1 MFTYLVKRGSI
12 VGAAIFVLACGYKP
26 IASTVPGGGKS
37 IHVPLVK
44 NRTPYADLV
53 APLTAAIRHRLA
65 RGGIRVVSGN
75 KGAPR
80 LHVTIVGVEG
90 KPGMLGVENDRLVPL
105 DTIWSIRVETT
116 IRSTNGTMLAEPEVL
131 LAHGRAFSGDSPTS
145 EEALGKRRR
154 QALLEDL
161 AEYIARYLFEMPGS

>member
-1 MFTYLVKRGSI
+1 MFTFMVKRGAA

-44 NRTPYADLV
+44 NQTSYADLA
-53 APLTAAIRHRLA
+53 APLTTAIRHRLA
-65 RGGIRVVSGN
+65 RSGIRVVSGN

-80 LHVTIVGVEG
+80 LLVTIVSVQGE
-90 KPGMLGVENDRLVPL
+90 PGMLGVRNNRLVPL
-105 DTIWSIRVETT
+105 DTMWSIRVEAT
-116 IRSTNGTMLAEPEVL
+116 IRSANGTTLTEPEVL
-131 LAHGRAFSGDSPTS
+131 LAHGRAFSGDSAMS

-154 QALLEDL
+154 QVLLEDL
-161 AEYIARYLFEMPGS
+161 AEYVAQYLFETPGT